1 MRVHRILIAHAL
13 LAFFFMA
20 FVVQSTAQVSGSF
33 VVQGDINN
41 YYPVTFYDG
50 GWDNNEAT
58 TLTIGRSFV
67 HTDADW
73 RGSCIGYFRYHTN
86 NWGNS
91 SWFIDADVRQFSGS
105 TPVRFI
111 AGWHDA
117 TWANSDKKIII
128 WLKGGGTTY
137 FYHSNYAVTPVV
149 YDGQQHALP
158 YQEPAGSS
166 PNITYTS
173 YSYKTALDS
182 YVNSA
187 GSSNSHTAW
196 FNGDGTS
203 YFNGSLGIGTIDT
216 KGYKL
221 AVNGDAI
228 FTKIKVKPYGNW
240 PDYVFHASYDL
251 RPLSEVEQYIQQN
264 HHLPEVPSAEE
275 VKKDGLD
282 VGDNQA
288 TLLKKIEE
296 LTLYVIEQNK
306 KLEEQYRKQENQNLM
321 LDKLNQAVK
330 DLQDE
335 NNRLKKVIER

>member
-128 WLKGGGTTY
+128 WLKGGSTTY

-187 GSSNSHTAW
+187 GM
-196 FNGDGTS
+196 S
-203 YFNGSLGIGTIDT
+203 YGNNASFFGWVGIGTT
-216 KGYKL
+216 SPQSEL
-221 AVNGDAI
+221 AVNGTI
-228 FTKIKVKPYGNW
+228 TSKKVKVTLTGW
-240 PDYVFHASYDL
+240 SDYVFNDDYHL
-251 RPLSEVEQYIQQN
+251 RPLNEVERYIQQN